1 MAPELAID
9 TEKRPSSS
17 HELED
22 SPDNESE
29 IQVSPDEE
37 RRIVHKIDR
46 RLILATGF
54 MFAVS
59 LMDRVNLGYAANAGM
74 AKELKLTVGNRYVS
88 PPPPSSF
95 IPRFLGSTTYRAC
108 INTIAERQSTV
119 AIAFFPT
126 YVVFEWPGALL
137 AKKIGPRYFL
147 PASVLLWGVVMLCA
161 GFVQTWGQLVAIRAI
176 IGTLEAGL
184 FPGSLFLLQSW
195 YRRYDVH
202 KRYATFY
209 LISLVGGSLSG
220 VLASG
225 FMQMQGVGGYLGWR
239 YIFIW
244 EGVLTILVGFLG
256 AYLIVDFPNK
266 AKNSRSFLSPRELQI
281 VVQML
286 EKDRG
291 EVDNDKFNLREYLSA
306 ALDWKVWAMGMMF
319 LSSTVVSYSI
329 SFFLPLILR
338 NKMGYSIL
346 AANALSTP
354 PYIFTAFYMYAQG
367 WVADRYRFRAPH
379 LVWNSLQSICGLCL
393 LAWTKSAGSQYF
405 GVFLVTAG
413 CNASIPTVMAYQSNN
428 IRGTWRRAFCSASL
442 ITMGGTGGIVGALV
456 FRAKDAPQ
464 YLPGIYASIGFC
476 ILTIVLVAVLDLHF
490 FRMNKKAERDG
501 TPLQGLVGFR
511 YTL

>member
-1 MAPELAID
+1 MAPELSID

-195 YRRYDVH
+195 YRRC
-202 KRYATFY
+202 T
-209 LISLVGGSLSG
+209 S
-220 VLASG
+220 
-225 FMQMQGVGGYLGWR
+225 
-239 YIFIW
+239 
-244 EGVLTILVGFLG
+244 
-256 AYLIVDFPNK
+256 
-266 AKNSRSFLSPRELQI
+266 SRSTPFIPPR
-281 VVQML
+281 
-286 EKDRG
+286 
-291 EVDNDKFNLREYLSA
+291 
-306 ALDWKVWAMGMMF
+306 
-319 LSSTVVSYSI
+319 
-329 SFFLPLILR
+329 
-338 NKMGYSIL
+338 
-346 AANALSTP
+346 
-354 PYIFTAFYMYAQG
+354 
-367 WVADRYRFRAPH
+367 
-379 LVWNSLQSICGLCL
+379 
-393 LAWTKSAGSQYF
+393 
-405 GVFLVTAG
+405 
-413 CNASIPTVMAYQSNN
+413 
-428 IRGTWRRAFCSASL
+428 
-442 ITMGGTGGIVGALV
+442 
-456 FRAKDAPQ
+456 
-464 YLPGIYASIGFC
+464 
-476 ILTIVLVAVLDLHF
+476 
-490 FRMNKKAERDG
+490 
-501 TPLQGLVGFR
+501 
-511 YTL
+511 